1 MDNPTREVVVDTLPG
16 GERPT
21 RAPLAP
27 YVMLVLALV
36 GIADAFYVAHGSY
49 TGRSLWCPI
58 VEGCN
63 TVAQSPYARIFGVP
77 LSYFGLVFYV
87 YMFGLAAL
95 LVSDPFSRGLRLGA
109 LLYTAIGVFYSMYGM
124 YLQLG
129 AIQAVCIYC
138 LISAVMTVLLLIAA
152 SRHFKAMGPPAL
164 VTRPPRTRSPLLA
177 RS

>member
-1 MDNPTREVVVDTLPG
+1 MDSPTREVVVDALPG
-16 GERPT
+16 GDWPT
-21 RAPLAP
+21 RVPRAP

-36 GIADAFYVAHGSY
+36 GIADAFYVARGSY
-49 TGRSLWCPI
+49 TGQSLWCPI
-58 VEGCN
+58 VDGCN
-63 TVAQSPYARIFGVP
+63 TVAQSPYARIFSVP

-95 LVSDPFSRGLRLGA
+95 LVFDPFSRGLRLGA
-109 LLYTAIGVFYSMYGM
+109 LLYAATGVAYSMYGM

-152 SRHFKAMGPPAL
+152 SWHFRAMGPPVV
-164 VTRPPRTRSPLLA
+164 VTRPPQDRTPLLT
-177 RS
+177 RP